1 MKGKVKM
8 TLISI
13 EKATILDAEKLTE
26 IMTKTFD
33 EEAKRWLYG
42 QDDVI
47 DYNIQPP
54 GYSSVEMMK
63 YSIEELDSFKII
75 MNEKII
81 GGIIVT
87 ISGKSY
93 GRIDR
98 IFVDPVYQGKGI
110 GSYVIKLIEEEYP
123 NIRIWDLETSSR
135 QINNH
140 HFYKKMGYEIIF
152 KSEDEYCYVKRIT
165 VESAE
170 ESRIKNKD
178 LKQSQYENCSLVNTE
193 YYQVNLKHSAFVGSN
208 IMHMNMSNCNVS
220 QSKFRNINLKRSLF
234 ADLNLSGSK
243 FNLVTLGGVQFKNTS
258 LGDEKE
264 PISFENC
271 DLEDSTI
278 HNSNLK
284 NIEIVN
290 CDMTGMKIN
299 GIPIENLLELYNKVK
314 NKSMLLG

>member
-1 MKGKVKM
+1 M
-8 TLISI
+8 TIICI

-26 IMTKTFD
+26 IMTRTFN
-33 EEAKRWLYG
+33 EEAKHWLSDQG
-42 QDDVI
+42 DVI

-63 YSIEELDSFKII
+63 YSIEELDSFNVI
-75 MNEKII
+75 MDKEII

-98 IFVDPVYQGKGI
+98 IFVDPNYQGKGI
-110 GSYVIKLIEEEYP
+110 GSHVIKLIEAEYP

-165 VESAE
+165 VESAKE
-170 ESRIKNKD
+170 NLIKNNDMKNN
-178 LKQSQYENCSLVNTE
+178 QYENCNLTNTE
-193 YYQVNLKHSAFVGSN
+193 YYQVNLKNSAFVGSN
-208 IMHMNMSNCNVS
+208 IMHMNMNNCNVS
-220 QSKFRNINLKRSLF
+220 QSKFRNINFKSSLY

-243 FNLVTLGGVQFKNTS
+243 FSFVTLGGVHFKDTS
-258 LGDEKE
+258 LGEGKH
-264 PISFENC
+264 PISFNRC
-271 DLEDSTI
+271 DLEGSTI
-278 HNSNLK
+278 CNSNLK
-284 NIEIVN
+284 NMEIEN
-290 CDMTGMKIN
+290 CDITGMTID
-299 GIPIENLLELYNKVK
+299 GVPIEKLLELYNKVK
-314 NKSMLLG
+314 S

>member
-1 MKGKVKM
+1 MKEKTKM
-8 TLISI
+8 TIISI
-13 EKATILDAEKLTE
+13 EKAKILDAEKLTE
-26 IMTKTFD
+26 IMTRTFD
-33 EEAKRWLYG
+33 EEAKRWLCG
-42 QDDVI
+42 QGDVI

-54 GYSSVEMMK
+54 GYSSVEMMR
-63 YSIEELDSFKII
+63 YSIEELDSFKV
-75 MNEKII
+75 MLDGKII

-98 IFVDPVYQGKGI
+98 IFVEPVYQGKGI
-110 GSYVIKLIEEEYP
+110 GSNVIKLIEEEYP
-123 NIRIWDLETSSR
+123 SIRIWDLETSSR
-135 QINNH
+135 QLTNH

-152 KSEDEYCYVKRIT
+152 KSDDEYCYVKRIT

-170 ESRIKNKD
+170 ENLIKNN
-178 LKQSQYENCSLVNTE
+178 QYENCNLANTE
-193 YYQVNLKHSAFVGSN
+193 YYQVNLKNSAFVGSN

-220 QSKFRNINLKRSLF
+220 QSKFRNINFKRSLF

-264 PISFENC
+264 SILFDNC
-271 DLEDSTI
+271 DLEGTVI

-284 NIEIVN
+284 NIEIEN
-290 CDMTGMKIN
+290 CDITGMEIN
-299 GIPIENLLELYNKVK
+299 GIPIEKLLALYNKVK
-314 NKSMLLG
+314 S

>member
-1 MKGKVKM
+1 M
-8 TLISI
+8 TIISI

-33 EEAKRWLYG
+33 EEAKRWLSVQG
-42 QDDVI
+42 DVI

-63 YSIEELDSFKII
+63 YSIEELDSFKVIVD
-75 MNEKII
+75 EKII

-110 GSYVIKLIEEEYP
+110 GSFVIKLIEEVYP
-123 NIRIWDLETSSR
+123 SIRIWDLETSSR

-140 HFYKKMGYEIIF
+140 YFYKKMGYEIIF

-165 VESAE
+165 VDSAE
-170 ESRIKNKD
+170 EDLIKNKD
-178 LKQSQYENCSLVNTE
+178 MKNSQYENCNLANTE
-193 YYQVNLKHSAFVGSN
+193 YYQVNLKNGSLVGSN
-208 IMHMNMSNCNVS
+208 MMNLKMSNCNVS
-220 QSKFRNINLKRSLF
+220 QSNFRNINFRNSSY

-243 FNLVTLGGVQFKNTS
+243 FDFVTLGGVQFKDTN
-258 LGDEKE
+258 LGEDKD
-264 PISFENC
+264 PISFNRC
-271 DLEDSTI
+271 DLEGSTI
-278 HNSNLK
+278 SNSNLK
-284 NIEIVN
+284 NIEIEN
-290 CDMTGMKIN
+290 CDISGMKIN
-299 GIPIENLLELYNKVK
+299 GIPVENLLELYNKVK
-314 NKSMLLG
+314 S

>member
-1 MKGKVKM
+1 M
-8 TLISI
+8 TIISI

-33 EEAKRWLYG
+33 EEAKRWLSVQG
-42 QDDVI
+42 DVI

-63 YSIEELDSFKII
+63 YSIEELDSFKVIVD
-75 MNEKII
+75 EKII

-110 GSYVIKLIEEEYP
+110 GSFVIKLIEEVYP
-123 NIRIWDLETSSR
+123 SIRIWDLETSSR

-140 HFYKKMGYEIIF
+140 YFYKKMGYEIIF

-165 VESAE
+165 VDSAE
-170 ESRIKNKD
+170 EDLIKNKD
-178 LKQSQYENCSLVNTE
+178 MKNSQYENCNLANTE
-193 YYQVNLKHSAFVGSN
+193 YYQVNLKNGSFVGSN
-208 IMHMNMSNCNVS
+208 MMNLKMSNCNVS
-220 QSKFRNINLKRSLF
+220 QSNFRNINFRNSSY

-243 FNLVTLGGVQFKNTS
+243 FDFVTLGGVQFKDTN
-258 LGDEKE
+258 LGEDKD
-264 PISFENC
+264 PISFNRC
-271 DLEDSTI
+271 DLEGSTI
-278 HNSNLK
+278 SNSNLK
-284 NIEIVN
+284 NIEIEN
-290 CDMTGMKIN
+290 CDISGMKIN
-299 GIPIENLLELYNKVK
+299 GIPVENLLELYNRVK
-314 NKSMLLG
+314 S

>member
-290 CDMTGMKIN
+290 CDITGMKIN
-299 GIPIENLLELYNKVK
+299 GIPIEMLLELYNKVK
-314 NKSMLLG
+314 S

>member
-1 MKGKVKM
+1 M
-8 TLISI
+8 TIIFI
-13 EKATILDAEKLTE
+13 EKATTLDAEKLTE

-33 EEAKRWLYG
+33 EEANRWLCG
-42 QDDVI
+42 QGDGI

-63 YSIEELDSFKII
+63 YSIEELDCYKVI
-75 MNEKII
+75 MDEKII

-110 GSYVIKLIEEEYP
+110 GSFVIKLIEEEYP
-123 NIRIWDLETSSR
+123 SIRIWDLETSSR

-165 VESAE
+165 VDSAE
-170 ESRIKNKD
+170 EDLIKNKD
-178 LKQSQYENCSLVNTE
+178 MKNSQYENCNLANTE
-193 YYQVNLKHSAFVGSN
+193 YYQVNLKNGSFVGSN
-208 IMHMNMSNCNVS
+208 MMNLKMSNCNVS
-220 QSKFRNINLKRSLF
+220 QSNFRNINFRNSSY

-243 FNLVTLGGVQFKNTS
+243 FDFVTLGGVQFKDTN
-258 LGDEKE
+258 LGEDKD
-264 PISFENC
+264 PISFNRC
-271 DLEDSTI
+271 DLEGSTI
-278 HNSNLK
+278 SNSNLK
-284 NIEIVN
+284 NIEIEN
-290 CDMTGMKIN
+290 CDISGMKIN
-299 GIPIENLLELYNKVK
+299 GIPVENLLELYNKVK
-314 NKSMLLG
+314 S

>member
-1 MKGKVKM
+1 M
-8 TLISI
+8 TIISI

-42 QDDVI
+42 QGDVI

-54 GYSSVEMMK
+54 GYSSVEMMR
-63 YSIEELDSFKII
+63 YSIDELDCYKVI
-75 MNEKII
+75 MDRKII

-110 GSYVIKLIEEEYP
+110 GSYVVNLIEEEYP
-123 NIRIWDLETSSR
+123 SIRIWDLETSSR
-135 QINNH
+135 QLNNH

-152 KSEDEYCYVKRIT
+152 KSEDEYCYVKRMI
-165 VESAE
+165 VETAE
-170 ESRIKNKD
+170 VNLIKNKD
-178 LKQSQYENCSLVNTE
+178 LKNSQYENCNLVNTE
-193 YYQVNLKHSAFVGSN
+193 YYQVNLKNSAFVGSN
-208 IMHMNMSNCNVS
+208 IMHLNMSNCNVS
-220 QSKFRNINLKRSLF
+220 QSKFRNINFKRSLF
-234 ADLNLSGSK
+234 ADLNLSGGN

-264 PISFENC
+264 PIIFDNC
-271 DLEDSTI
+271 ELEGSVI

-284 NIEIVN
+284 NVEIEN
-290 CDMTGMKIN
+290 CDITGMKVN
-299 GIPIENLLELYNKVK
+299 GIPIEKLLALYNKA
-314 NKSMLLG
+314 KS

>member
-290 CDMTGMKIN
+290 CDMTGMK
-299 GIPIENLLELYNKVK
+299 
-314 NKSMLLG
+314 

>member
-1 MKGKVKM
+1 MA
-8 TLISI
+8 IICI
-13 EKATILDAEKLTE
+13 EKATILDTVKLTE

-33 EEAKRWLYG
+33 EETKRWLCEG
-42 QDDVI
+42 DVI

-63 YSIEELDSFKII
+63 YSIEELDCYKVI
-75 MNEKII
+75 MGGKII

-98 IFVDPVYQGKGI
+98 IFVEPVYQGKGI
-110 GSYVIKLIEEEYP
+110 GSKVIKLIEEEYP
-123 NIRIWDLETSSR
+123 SIRIWDLETSSR

-165 VESAE
+165 VESVE
-170 ESRIKNKD
+170 GNLIKNKD
-178 LKQSQYENCSLVNTE
+178 MKNSQYENCNLANTE
-193 YYQVNLKHSAFVGSN
+193 YYQVNAKNSSFVGSN

-220 QSKFRNINLKRSLF
+220 QSKFRNINFRSSSY

-243 FNLVTLGGVQFKNTS
+243 FNFVTLGGVQFTDTS
-258 LGDEKE
+258 LGEDKN
-264 PISFENC
+264 PILFNRC
-271 DLEDSTI
+271 DLEGSTI
-278 HNSNLK
+278 SNSNLK
-284 NIEIVN
+284 NIEIEN
-290 CDMTGMKIN
+290 CDITGMKIN
-299 GIPIENLLELYNKVK
+299 GIPIEKLLELYNKVK
-314 NKSMLLG
+314 S

>member
-1 MKGKVKM
+1 MKGKTKM
-8 TLISI
+8 TKISI

-26 IMTKTFD
+26 IMKRTFD
-33 EEAKRWLYG
+33 AEAKQWLYG

-54 GYSSVEMMK
+54 GYFSVEMME
-63 YSIEELDSFKII
+63 YSIEELDSFKVV
-75 MNEKII
+75 MDKEII

-110 GSYVIKLIEEEYP
+110 GSHVMKLIEKEYP
-123 NIRIWDLETSSR
+123 NIKIWDLETSSR

-140 HFYKKMGYEIIF
+140 HFYKKMGYQMIF
-152 KSEDEYCYVKRIT
+152 ESEDEYCYVKRIKT
-165 VESAE
+165 SSNKASVVT
-170 ESRIKNKD
+170 NKD
-178 LKQSQYENCSLVNTE
+178 MKNSQYENCNLANTE
-193 YYQVNLKHSAFVGSN
+193 YYQVNLKNSSFVGSN
-208 IMHMNMSNCNVS
+208 IMNTNMSNCNVS
-220 QSKFRNINLKRSLF
+220 QSKFRNINFKWSSY

-264 PISFENC
+264 PILFDKC
-271 DLEDSTI
+271 DLEGSTI
-278 HNSNLK
+278 SNSNLK
-284 NIEIVN
+284 NIEIEN
-290 CDMTGMKIN
+290 CDIVGMKLN
-299 GIPIENLLELYNKVK
+299 GIPIENLLNLYNKVK
-314 NKSMLLG
+314 S

>member
-1 MKGKVKM
+1 MKGKTKM
-8 TLISI
+8 TIISI

-33 EEAKRWLYG
+33 EEAKRWLSG
-42 QDDVI
+42 QGNAN

-63 YSIEELDSFKII
+63 YSIEELDSFKVIVD
-75 MNEKII
+75 EKII

-98 IFVDPVYQGKGI
+98 IFVDSVYQGRGI
-110 GSYVIKLIEEEYP
+110 GSFVIKLIEEEYP

-165 VESAE
+165 VDSAE
-170 ESRIKNKD
+170 EELIKNKD
-178 LKQSQYENCSLVNTE
+178 MKNSQYENCNLVNTE
-193 YYQVNLKHSAFVGSN
+193 YYQVNLKNSSFVGSN
-208 IMHMNMSNCNVS
+208 MMNMKMSNCNVS
-220 QSKFRNINLKRSLF
+220 QSNFRNINFRNSSY

-243 FNLVTLGGVQFKNTS
+243 FDFVTLGGVQFKDTS
-258 LGDEKE
+258 LGEDKD
-264 PISFENC
+264 PISFNRC
-271 DLEDSTI
+271 DLEGSTI
-278 HNSNLK
+278 SNCNLK
-284 NIEIVN
+284 NIEIEN
-290 CDMTGMKIN
+290 CDISGMKIN
-299 GIPIENLLELYNKVK
+299 GIPIENLFELYNKVK
-314 NKSMLLG
+314 S

>member
-1 MKGKVKM
+1 M
-8 TLISI
+8 TIISI
-13 EKATILDAEKLTE
+13 EKATILDAEKLTK

-33 EEAKRWLYG
+33 EEAKRWLCG

-63 YSIEELDSFKII
+63 YSIEELDSFKVI
-75 MNEKII
+75 MDKDII

-110 GSYVIKLIEEEYP
+110 GSKVIKLIEEEFP

-140 HFYKKMGYEIIF
+140 HFYKKMGYQTIF
-152 KSEDEYCYVKRIT
+152 ESEDEYCYVKRIKKPSNKGS
-165 VESAE
+165 VV
-170 ESRIKNKD
+170 KNEDMKN
-178 LKQSQYENCSLVNTE
+178 SQYENCNLANTE
-193 YYQVNLKHSAFVGSN
+193 YYQVNLKSSSFVGSN
-208 IMHMNMSNCNVS
+208 VMNMNMSNCNVS
-220 QSKFRNINLKRSLF
+220 QSKFRNINFRRSSY

-243 FNLVTLGGVQFKNTS
+243 FNLVTLGGVQFKNTN

-264 PISFENC
+264 PILFDTCDLEGSTISNSKLKNIKIENC
-271 DLEDSTI
+271 DI
-278 HNSNLK
+278 
-284 NIEIVN
+284 
-290 CDMTGMKIN
+290 TGMKIN
-299 GIPIENLLELYNKVK
+299 GMPIENLLKLYNQVK
-314 NKSMLLG
+314 N